1 VRLPLAGL
9 TTAVVLFVVDQAA
22 KLGVTEGLKLNAMT
36 DAHYVTSFFNLR
48 FVANQ
53 GVSLGLLHADTDTM
67 RWLLVAMTGVIALG
81 VLVWMWR
88 ETNRSEQAALG
99 LVLGG
104 AAGNILDRIRL
115 GYVVDFADLHFGGWQ
130 PFLVFNIADAAIS
143 IGVVILFARAL
154 LVREKPV
161 RGSPVADA
169 PAKGPGT
176 PPGATNSGADQ
187 GPTETFHA

>member
-1 VRLPLAGL
+1 MKLPFAGL
-9 TTAVVLFVVDQAA
+9 ATAIVLFVIDQAA

-88 ETNRSEQAALG
+88 ETNRAEQAALG

-104 AAGNILDRIRL
+104 AAGNILDRVRL
-115 GYVVDFADLHFGGWQ
+115 GYVVDFADLHFGSWQ

-161 RGSPVADA
+161 RGTVTADA
-169 PAKGPGT
+169 PATGPGT
-176 PPGATNSGADQ
+176 SPGASNSRADQ